1 MNECFSKKEN
11 THEITIATCLSLTHC
26 QPKYLLGKAA
36 LYMELP
42 ATISC
47 NDSTTQ
53 PIRAPNNLKQ
63 TLTLQ

>member
-1 MNECFSKKEN
+1 MNECFSTKKKKKKKKR

-36 LYMELP
+36 LYMEMP
-42 ATISC
+42 TTISY

-53 PIRAPNNLKQ
+53 PIRAPND
-63 TLTLQ
+63 